1 MLDRNLK
8 ILSLDSG
15 ASTELRRDLANRH
28 IQLIAIG
35 GCIGTGLFMGSGKS
49 IAASGPAI
57 LIVYSVIG
65 VMLYFM
71 MRAMGELL
79 LSDLRYRSFA
89 DCAEDLLGP
98 FAGFATGWSYW
109 LAWIITAMAEL
120 IAVSGYASFWW
131 PEIPPWVPVPIA
143 LAGLIAANLMTVR
156 LFGEFEFW
164 FAMIKI
170 LAILALIVVG
180 IVLVSSHHIGELGN
194 PAKVSNLWTHGGIF
208 PTGWPGVTIGF
219 ATAIFAFVGME
230 IVGTTAAEVKHPEQV
245 LPRAINAIP
254 TRILMFYVGSL
265 AILMMVTPWQI
276 IPSNS
281 SPFVGMFNES
291 GFKASAS
298 FVNFIALTSALS
310 SINSGLYSTSRMLF
324 GLSTRGHA
332 PKLFSRISSRGV
344 PFPALLLGGFLLL
357 VPAGVLGMGT
367 RMMDAF
373 QWVACAASLLFL
385 LIWTL
390 IVLSYFA
397 YRQRH
402 PDRHRRAAFRL
413 PWGIPTGICVLLF
426 FSFIL
431 WTLERN
437 PEVGNILWALPAWL
451 ILMLLWYRLGIRPS
465 GRSSP

>member
-1 MLDRNLK
+1 MFNRNLK
-8 ILSLDSG
+8 KSPSNPET
-15 ASTELRRDLANRH
+15 STELKRDLANRH

-120 IAVSGYASFWW
+120 IAVSGYVAFWW

-143 LAGLIAANLMTVR
+143 LLGLIAANLMTVR

-180 IVLVSSHHIGELGN
+180 IVLISSHHTAELGT
-194 PAKVSNLWTHGGIF
+194 PAAVSNLWTQGGIF
-208 PTGWPGVTIGF
+208 PTGWPGVTVGF

-230 IVGTTAAEVKHPEQV
+230 IVGTTAAEVKNPERV
-245 LPRAINAIP
+245 LPSAINAIP

-281 SPFVGMFNES
+281 SPFVAMFNES

-324 GLSTRGHA
+324 GLSTRGNA
-332 PKLFSRISSRGV
+332 PGLFSRVSPRGV
-344 PFPALLLGGFLLL
+344 PFPALLFGGSLLL
-357 VPAGVLGMGT
+357 VPAWVLALGA

-373 QWVACAASLLFL
+373 QWVACGASLLFL

-390 IVLSYFA
+390 IMLSYFA
-397 YRQRH
+397 YRKRH
-402 PDRHRRAAFRL
+402 PDRHKSSAFQL
-413 PWGIPTGICVLLF
+413 PWGISTAICVLLF

-431 WTLERN
+431 WTLQRD

-451 ILMLLWYRLGIRPS
+451 MLMILWYWLRN
-465 GRSSP
+465 RSPGPASS